1 MSDQPI
7 EDVVDGATIMG
18 AVLCAYVPL
27 LKLVAV
33 ENIKGGRLPEGQPL
47 PAILVRTVSSVDA
60 KRLRREAT
68 RRCIDRVS
76 VAVRAASWAEQRAII
91 QAVRDAGADRVG
103 QLGGGTNVSI
113 LLNGLGPDVDGP
125 GNSYE
130 QTQDFRVSYDAI
142 TGE

>member
-1 MSDQPI
+1 MNDQSIP
-7 EDVVDGATIMG
+7 DVIDGATIIG
-18 AVLCAYVPL
+18 AMLCAYPPL

-33 ENIKGGRLPEGQPL
+33 ANVKGGRLPEGQPL
-47 PAILVRTVSSVDA
+47 PAILVRTVSSVDS

-91 QAVRDAGADRVG
+91 KAVREAGADRVG
-103 QLGGGTNVSI
+103 QIGGGLNVSI
-113 LLNGLGPDVDGP
+113 MLNGLGPDVDGP
-125 GNSYE
+125 GGTYE
-130 QTQDFRVSYDAI
+130 QTQDFRVTYDAI

>member
-1 MSDQPI
+1 MSDQPM

-18 AVLCAYVPL
+18 AVLLAYAPL
-27 LKLVAV
+27 LRLVAAD
-33 ENIKGGRLPEGQPL
+33 NIKGGRLPEGQPL
-47 PAILVRTVSSVDA
+47 PAILVRTVSSVDT
-60 KRLRREAT
+60 KRLRRERT

-76 VAVRAASWAEQRAII
+76 VAVRAATWAEQRLII
-91 QAVRDAGADRVG
+91 QAVREAGADRVG
-103 QLGGGTNVSI
+103 PLGGGTNVSI

-142 TGE
+142 TGA

>member
-1 MSDQPI
+1 MSDQPM

-18 AVLCAYVPL
+18 AVLLAYAPL
-27 LKLVAV
+27 LRLVAAD
-33 ENIKGGRLPEGQPL
+33 NIKGGRLPEGQPL

-60 KRLRREAT
+60 KRLRRERT

-76 VAVRAASWAEQRAII
+76 VAVRAATWAEQRLII
-91 QAVRDAGADRVG
+91 QAVREAGADRVG
-103 QLGGGTNVSI
+103 PLGGGTNVSI
-113 LLNGLGPDVDGP
+113 LLSGLGPDVDGP

-142 TGE
+142 TGA